1 MIFHKNRFICIIR
14 NVKINCIEQKI
25 YCRFYYL
32 LYIFLDR
39 YIFFGVV
46 TNVRLATM
54 VMIQTI
60 NKLFSVPCLRST
72 ARQLLSV
79 SEYSCRT
86 AAVQS
91 VSEYSC
97 RTAAVQ
103 SVSEYSC
110 RTAAVQSVSEY
121 PSSQPISLQYTFI
134 CRVLFTKP
142 PGLEDVPG
150 FRKSFE

>member
-1 MIFHKNRFICIIR
+1 
-14 NVKINCIEQKI
+14 
-25 YCRFYYL
+25 
-32 LYIFLDR
+32 
-39 YIFFGVV
+39 
-46 TNVRLATM
+46 M

-60 NKLFSVPCLRST
+60 NYLFSVPGLRST

-86 AAVQS
+86 AAVH
-91 VSEYSC
+91 
-97 RTAAVQ
+97 

-121 PSSQPISLQYTFI
+121 PSSQPISLKYTFI
-134 CRVLFTKP
+134 CRVLFNKP

-150 FRKSFE
+150 FRKSSNEDTGPEFLFA